1 MGCNVYYCQLHLAD
15 RCSAEVLQLN
25 NILSVVLYTVKNILP
40 FAREMSTQSKYISSV
55 VVGMYKVSDYIS
67 PVVHCKC
74 FSRKIYRFQSRF
86 SISCSPV
93 VDMTSDSPTQLRDV
107 IWIKYISTTTEEMQS
122 DSLYIYATTE
132 EMYFTYVNLP
142 SPNGKIFFT
151 VYSTTDEMYSNR
163 STSALR
169 LIDVEEMQ

>member
-1 MGCNVYYCQLHLAD
+1 MLKNSVILIGAWPNGCTANF
-15 RCSAEVLQLN
+15 
-25 NILSVVLYTVKNILP
+25 SVVIHTTASRDAI
-40 FAREMSTQSKYISSV
+40 FRR
-55 VVGMYKVSDYIS
+55 S
-67 PVVHCKC
+67 PDVE
-74 FSRKIYRFQSRF
+74 F
-86 SISCSPV
+86 
-93 VDMTSDSPTQLRDV
+93 TSDSPTQLRDV
-107 IWIKYISTTTEEMQS
+107 IQIKYTSTTTEEMQS

>member
-1 MGCNVYYCQLHLAD
+1 MDPLIGDVVQIFPIKNTNQWLMVCYTA
-15 RCSAEVLQLN
+15 
-25 NILSVVLYTVKNILP
+25 IFSVVIHTTASRDPIL
-40 FAREMSTQSKYISSV
+40 RR
-55 VVGMYKVSDYIS
+55 S
-67 PVVHCKC
+67 PDVE
-74 FSRKIYRFQSRF
+74 F
-86 SISCSPV
+86 
-93 VDMTSDSPTQLRDV
+93 TSDSRTQLRDV

-122 DSLYIYATTE
+122 DNLYIYATTE

-151 VYSTTDEMYSNR
+151 VYSTTDKMYLNR

>member
-1 MGCNVYYCQLHLAD
+1 MIQHTCKYF
-15 RCSAEVLQLN
+15 LQKEPDFFVMN
-25 NILSVVLYTVKNILP
+25 TAIFSVVIHTTASRDTIL
-40 FAREMSTQSKYISSV
+40 RR
-55 VVGMYKVSDYIS
+55 S
-67 PVVHCKC
+67 PDVE
-74 FSRKIYRFQSRF
+74 F
-86 SISCSPV
+86 
-93 VDMTSDSPTQLRDV
+93 TSDSCTQLRDV